1 MCDTT
6 RELDD
11 QDFIDMGD
19 KSPSFKRTEEREEID
34 SDHDTMQVDSEDE
47 TEIEVHEMPK
57 RIEENVILLP
67 SKEEKPMKKKWNKS
81 LIICTSAMMILGLGV
96 IGNIVY
102 TNHQQ
107 VSWQNFPGKSWPPP
121 DPRAGEGGHH
131 VRFYI

>member
-19 KSPSFKRTEEREEID
+19 KSPSFKRTEEREEIE

-102 TNHQQ
+102 TNYQQ
-107 VSWQNFPGKSWPPP
+107 VSWQNFSGKS
-121 DPRAGEGGHH
+121 
-131 VRFYI
+131 